1 MKKNTTVKVLVTIV
15 ASAIA
20 YMLPEFQTGDHV
32 LDALISFAAFAPLV
46 IVLSALINTYLHW
59 QRMKAFIV
67 TGIVSLMLGY
77 ASFFADIGF
86 LGASTSLWWH
96 PAITGLGMFASAVL
110 GFNYIHLKVILEFI
124 FDYSF
129 KKNVQL

>member
-1 MKKNTTVKVLVTIV
+1 MKKSTTIQALVTIV
-15 ASAIA
+15 TAAIA
-20 YMLPEFQTGDHV
+20 YLLPEFQTGDNV

-46 IVLSALINTYLHW
+46 IVLSSLINTWLHW
-59 QRMKAFIV
+59 QSLKAFVV
-67 TGIVSLMLGY
+67 TGIVSVLLGY
-77 ASFFADIGF
+77 ASFIADIGF
-86 LGASTSLWWH
+86 LGSSTSLWWH

-110 GFNYIHLKVILEFI
+110 GFNYMHLKIVLEYI